1 MRPRLGQA
9 APGKGRWEVC
19 EVEERAM
26 AHLFDLAGSRERVRA
41 MTGMA
46 VILSLLLVQAV
57 ESSHAHESGP
67 DSPGACSVCQVVHNP
82 GSTIASGTP
91 ILAGSDLLRTPALPG
106 RRFAPAIV
114 HLTPRRSR
122 APPLHIS
129 L

>member
-1 MRPRLGQA
+1 
-9 APGKGRWEVC
+9 
-19 EVEERAM
+19 M

-46 VILSLLLVQAV
+46 VILSLLLVQAI
-57 ESSHAHESGP
+57 ESSHAHDDEP

-82 GSTIASGTP
+82 GSTIVPGAP
-91 ILAGSDLLRTPALPG
+91 VLAGSNLLRTPALPG

-114 HLTPRRSR
+114 HLAPRRSR
-122 APPLHIS
+122 APPLNIS

>member
-1 MRPRLGQA
+1 
-9 APGKGRWEVC
+9 
-19 EVEERAM
+19 M

-41 MTGMA
+41 VTGMA
-46 VILSLLLVQAV
+46 AILSLILVHSL
-57 ESSHAHESGP
+57 ESSHTHDDGP
-67 DSPGACSVCQVVHNP
+67 DSPGACAVCQVVHNP
-82 GSTIASGTP
+82 GSTIVPGTP

-114 HLTPRRSR
+114 HLAPQRSR